1 MGSGNRR
8 RLNRRKNFRNLI
20 YILNKRNCIFAEHL
34 KGVQI
39 FVKSEGVATS
49 FNASKANVKL

>member
-8 RLNRRKNFRNLI
+8 RLNRRKNFRNLR

-39 FVKSEGVATS
+39 FAKSEGSQRV
-49 FNASKANVKL
+49 FNARKANVKL